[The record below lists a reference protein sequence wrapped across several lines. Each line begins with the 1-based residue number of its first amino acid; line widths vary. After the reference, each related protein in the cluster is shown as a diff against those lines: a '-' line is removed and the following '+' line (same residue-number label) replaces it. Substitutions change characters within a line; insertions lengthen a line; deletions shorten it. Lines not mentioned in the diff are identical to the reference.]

1 MQINFSCPILM
12 PSLSSELPRR
22 LEVDVVQI
30 HKMAFVY
37 NAVNDGWKVEKK
49 EGKYVFS
56 KKHEGKKEIYLD
68 SYLEKFVSNNVDIS
82 KLM

>member
-1 MQINFSCPILM
+1 MHINFSCPILM
-12 PSLSSELPRR
+12 PSLSSEIPRK
-22 LEVDVVQI
+22 LEVDVIQL

-49 EGKYVFS
+49 EGKYVFL

-82 KLM
+82 KLL

>member
-1 MQINFSCPILM
+1 M
-12 PSLSSELPRR
+12 PLLSSEIPRK
-22 LEVDVVQI
+22 LEVDVIQL

-49 EGKYVFS
+49 EGKYVFL

-82 KLM
+82 KLV